1 MCLCVKERKRE
12 SVFDWRE
19 WESTKEALCTVTALR
34 YKRDIICPE
43 KNGWTRHSSTL
54 WRPPMAKTRCP
65 ISRSTPSGR
74 AKRERENAWEKE
86 RVSFTQKYQ
95 LVDEIKNEICNSWLF
110 SWFRRNLISVPKTL
124 TDKILFSR
132 AQSPQNLK
140 YLLSQ
145 SKLLFYSI
153 RQGHNDFL
161 HFCLHIRLESYCEWL
176 KMWIR
181 ILFQRGRMLGLGQ
194 CHVNI

>member
-1 MCLCVKERKRE
+1 MATRRAVRRALQVRQPRRYEADFCVIKSAGKYRFRRLRK
-12 SVFDWRE
+12 W
-19 WESTKEALCTVTALR
+19 K
-34 YKRDIICPE
+34 KI
-43 KNGWTRHSSTL
+43 
-54 WRPPMAKTRCP
+54 AKTFFRRR
-65 ISRSTPSGR
+65 RS
-74 AKRERENAWEKE
+74 
-86 RVSFTQKYQ
+86 
-95 LVDEIKNEICNSWLF
+95 IKNEICNSWLF